1 MRLKNVTSTVVKQIS
16 SSTSMSNTQWGKL
29 WWLPRLRRLLIMG
42 WSTLLLTFML
52 INIVQAAD
60 FAKLDEAIPWAFV
73 AELAPVFDFD
83 GDGCLPSAGISRS
96 GQRNPGLKPGG
107 NITGECRSPNFLD
120 TSNTLHRYACTSE
133 SGSTYCGH
141 FYALYFEKDQVT
153 HFLPIGHRHDWE
165 YAAIWTKNGAIT
177 HGSYSAH
184 GELRTT
190 TVSNLPFENGH
201 MKVVYHKDE
210 RGGGTHALRFAK
222 IDEKAENPYGR
233 FVTPTLISWDVL
245 YGDGLDNR
253 TMRDKLNSFDYG
265 DAIIPCKDSNFLDK
279 LNRFKPPGYPTFSS
293 IWQIFD
299 DFNEPLFGSQW
310 MQSIAGTA
318 IINAGSGTLTLD
330 ASAATGPYTYPR
342 YAVVRSTQEF
352 ASGAIRFVGIKE
364 TNRLWFAGLNNGDGT
379 YMHVRRDQPD
389 NDKLAFAVV
398 ANHEVI
404 DLKFFEPPLPSTTID
419 EITIRWSDDSVDV
432 VVHVDSQTKY
442 THHVELSEPLAPMPI
457 NVGAYTNTRLTIDEV
472 FTSE

>member
-1 MRLKNVTSTVVKQIS
+1 MDSDRYSGTIS
-16 SSTSMSNTQWGKL
+16 PTGGEE
-29 WWLPRLRRLLIMG
+29 PLRMG
-42 WSTLLLTFML
+42 ARDLRMG
-52 INIVQAAD
+52 
-60 FAKLDEAIPWAFV
+60 AK
-73 AELAPVFDFD
+73 EL
-83 GDGCLPSAGISRS
+83 
-96 GQRNPGLKPGG
+96 N
-107 NITGECRSPNFLD
+107 TGELKKSYFLGGLGEIRIWNRAL
-120 TSNTLHRYACTSE
+120 SKLEVSELYHFNTVPKGLVAQWLLNEET
-133 SGSTYCGH
+133 GTT
-141 FYALYFEKDQVT
+141 ALD
-153 HFLPIGHRHDWE
+153 PIGGHHGT
-165 YAAIWTKNGAIT
+165 ISGA
-177 HGSYSAH
+177 S
-184 GELRTT
+184 R
-190 TVSNLPFENGH
+190 
-201 MKVVYHKDE
+201 
-210 RGGGTHALRFAK
+210 
-222 IDEKAENPYGR
+222 
-233 FVTPTLISWDVL
+233 
-245 YGDGLDNR
+245 
-253 TMRDKLNSFDYG
+253 
-265 DAIIPCKDSNFLDK
+265 
-279 LNRFKPPGYPTFSS
+279 PGPG
-293 IWQIFD
+293 I
-299 DFNEPLFGSQW
+299 QW
-310 MQSIAGTA
+310 IQSIAGTA
-318 IINAGSGTLTLD
+318 VIHAGAGTITLD